1 MITLLFSPWVR
12 PTEIVAGRCGQSN
25 LCLVRFGA
33 IAEWRVQLGDR
44 IVVTHEDGQCRSGR
58 SQEV

>member
-1 MITLLFSPWVR
+1 M
-12 PTEIVAGRCGQSN
+12 
-25 LCLVRFGA
+25 RFGA

-58 SQEV
+58 SQEVEQLANAQEAA